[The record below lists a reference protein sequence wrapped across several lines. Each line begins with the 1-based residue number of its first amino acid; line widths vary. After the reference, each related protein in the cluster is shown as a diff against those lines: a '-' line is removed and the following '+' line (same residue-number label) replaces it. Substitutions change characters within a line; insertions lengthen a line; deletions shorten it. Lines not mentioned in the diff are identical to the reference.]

1 MYLSLFLTFLRI
13 GAFTIGG
20 GYAMLPLIEREA
32 VGRKWMSR
40 EEFVDVLA
48 VAQAM
53 PGIFAVNIAI
63 FIGYRLKK
71 TPGSIVCCL
80 AAVLPSFLMILTIAL
95 CFAHIKDNAWVD
107 RMFRGIRP
115 VVVALIAVPCLSAAK
130 TVGITWQTA
139 VIPIAAALLIW
150 QMGVSPVYIVLL
162 AAAGGW
168 LYGRL
173 MGRL

>member
-13 GAFTIGG
+13 GAFTVGG

-40 EEFVDVLA
+40 EEFVDLLA

-71 TPGSIVCCL
+71 TAGSMVCCL
-80 AAVLPSFLMILTIAL
+80 AAVLPSFLMILAIAL
-95 CFAHIKDNAWVD
+95 FFTQVKDNVWVSK
-107 RMFRGIRP
+107 MFRGIRP
-115 VVVALIAVPCLSAAK
+115 AVVALIAVPCLSAAR
-130 TVGITWQTA
+130 TVGISRQTA
-139 VIPIAAALLIW
+139 VIPVAAALLIW
-150 QMGVSPVYIVLL
+150 AVGISPVYIVLS

-168 LYGRL
+168 LYFRLKGRL
-173 MGRL
+173 